1 MNEKMASIKKENSV
15 DINKETRLSVMAER
29 REQMKDLPIKSES
42 I

>member
-1 MNEKMASIKKENSV
+1 MNEKMASIKNENSV